1 MSTIHQPMFRSA
13 RTLIATAALTA
24 CLALPARAQ
33 QAAPAAPDAPAAPAA
48 PKAPSAP
55 QAPATPAAP
64 TAPAVPAMP
73 AMPAAPKMKELP
85 IEGDKPSA
93 KDIFTKHLDATGGKA
108 AWEAKKSMIA
118 KGAIEIPAAQ
128 LKGSMNTTAA
138 APDRVAVLM
147 ELPGIGAAGQ
157 CFDGTVGWSIDPM
170 RGPSILDAKEVEQIK
185 RDGNFLRDLQ
195 MASDPGT
202 AEVVGLVE
210 FEGTPCWHVR
220 SDGTSY
226 LYAKDTGLMRGTQ
239 MTVTT
244 PMGDLPITVVT
255 EDYKDFGD
263 VKMATR
269 STSKAMGQT
278 QIMTVDTV
286 EWNSAK
292 DDAFAMPAE
301 IKALQDAAKSAPK
314 PAP

>member
-1 MSTIHQPMFRSA
+1 MSTIHNPMFRSA
-13 RTLIATAALTA
+13 RTLVATAALAA
-24 CLALPARAQ
+24 CLALPAHAQ
-33 QAAPAAPDAPAAPAA
+33 QAAPAAPDAPAAP
-48 PKAPSAP
+48 KA
-55 QAPATPAAP
+55 PAAP
-64 TAPAVPAMP
+64 QVPAAPAAPAVPAMP

-85 IEGDKPSA
+85 IEGEKPSA

-108 AWEAKKSMIA
+108 AWEAKKSMVT
-118 KGAIEIPAAQ
+118 KGALEIPAAQ

-138 APDRVAVLM
+138 APDRVAVVM
-147 ELPGIGAAGQ
+147 ELPGIGTAGQ
-157 CFDGTVGWSIDPM
+157 CFDGTVGWSMDPM
-170 RGPSILDAKEVEQIK
+170 RGPSILGAKEVEQIK

-226 LYAKDTGLMRGTQ
+226 LYAQDTGLLKGTQ
-239 MTVTT
+239 MTVAT

-269 STSKAMGQT
+269 STSKVMGQM
-278 QIMTVDTV
+278 QVMTVDTV

-292 DDAFAMPAE
+292 DEAFAMPAE
-301 IKALQDAAKSAPK
+301 IKALQDTAKSAPK

>member
-1 MSTIHQPMFRSA
+1 MSTIHNSMFRSA
-13 RTLIATAALTA
+13 RTLIATAALAA

-33 QAAPAAPDAPAAPAA
+33 QAAPTAPAAPEAPKAPAAPQAPAAPAA
-48 PKAPSAP
+48 P
-55 QAPATPAAP
+55 
-64 TAPAVPAMP
+64 TAPAMP
-73 AMPAAPKMKELP
+73 AMPAAPKLKELP
-85 IEGDKPSA
+85 VEGEKPTA
-93 KDIFTKHLDATGGKA
+93 KEIFTKHLDAIGGKA
-108 AWEAKKSMIA
+108 AWEAKTSMVA
-118 KGAIEIPAAQ
+118 KGALEIPAAQ
-128 LKGSMNTTAA
+128 LKGPMSTTAA
-138 APDRVAVLM
+138 APDRVAVIM
-147 ELPGIGAAGQ
+147 ELPGIGTAGQ
-157 CFDGTVGWSIDPM
+157 CFDGTVGWSMDPM
-170 RGPSILDAKEVEQIK
+170 RGPSILGAKEVEQIK

-226 LYAKDTGLMRGTQ
+226 LYATDTGLMRGTQ
-239 MTVTT
+239 MTMAT

-255 EDYKDFGD
+255 EEYKDFGD

-269 STSKAMGQT
+269 STSKVMGQM

-292 DDAFAMPAE
+292 DDAFAMPAG
-301 IKALQDAAKSAPK
+301 IKAMQDAAKSTPK

>member
-1 MSTIHQPMFRSA
+1 MSTIHHPMFRSA
-13 RTLIATAALTA
+13 RTLIATAALAA

-33 QAAPAAPDAPAAPAA
+33 QAAPTAPAAPAA
-48 PKAPSAP
+48 PKAPST
-55 QAPATPAAP
+55 PAAPAAP
-64 TAPAVPAMP
+64 TAPAMP

-85 IEGDKPSA
+85 IEGEKPSA

-118 KGAIEIPAAQ
+118 KGALEIPAAQ

-138 APDRVAVLM
+138 APDRVAVVM
-147 ELPGIGAAGQ
+147 ELPGIGTAGQ
-157 CFDGTVGWSIDPM
+157 CFDGTVGWSMDPM
-170 RGPSILDAKEVEQIK
+170 RGPSILGAKEVEQIK

-220 SDGTSY
+220 ADGTSY
-226 LYAKDTGLMRGTQ
+226 LYAKDTGLMKGTQ
-239 MTVTT
+239 MTIAT
-244 PMGDLPITVVT
+244 PMGDLPVT
-255 EDYKDFGD
+255 IVADDYRDFGD
-263 VKMATR
+263 VKMPTR
-269 STSKAMGQT
+269 STNKVMGQM

-286 EWNSAK
+286 EWNSVK
-292 DDAFAMPAE
+292 DDAFAMPPE
-301 IKALQDAAKSAPK
+301 IKAMQDAAKSTPK

>member
-1 MSTIHQPMFRSA
+1 MSTIHNPMFRSA
-13 RTLIATAALTA
+13 RTLVATAALAA
-24 CLALPARAQ
+24 CLALPAHAQ
-33 QAAPAAPDAPAAPAA
+33 QAAPAAPDAPAAP
-48 PKAPSAP
+48 KAPAAP
-55 QAPATPAAP
+55 QAPAAPA
-64 TAPAVPAMP
+64 APAVPAMP
-73 AMPAAPKMKELP
+73 AVPAAPKMKELP
-85 IEGDKPSA
+85 IEGEKPSA

-108 AWEAKKSMIA
+108 AWEAKKSMVT
-118 KGAIEIPAAQ
+118 KGALEIPAAQ

-138 APDRVAVLM
+138 APDRVAVVM
-147 ELPGIGAAGQ
+147 ELPGIGTAGQ
-157 CFDGTVGWSIDPM
+157 CFDGTVGWSMDPM

-226 LYAKDTGLMRGTQ
+226 LYARDTGLLKGTQ
-239 MTVTT
+239 MTVAT

-269 STSKAMGQT
+269 STSKVMGQM
-278 QIMTVDTV
+278 QVMTVDTV

-292 DDAFAMPAE
+292 DEAFAMPAE
-301 IKALQDAAKSAPK
+301 IKALQDAAKSTPK

>member
-1 MSTIHQPMFRSA
+1 MSTIHHPMFRSA
-13 RTLIATAALTA
+13 RTLIATAALAA

-33 QAAPAAPDAPAAPAA
+33 QAAPTAPAAPAA
-48 PKAPSAP
+48 PKAPST
-55 QAPATPAAP
+55 PAAPAAP
-64 TAPAVPAMP
+64 TAPAMP

-85 IEGDKPSA
+85 IEGEKPSA

-118 KGAIEIPAAQ
+118 KGALEIPAAQ

-138 APDRVAVLM
+138 APDRVAVVM
-147 ELPGIGAAGQ
+147 ELPGIGTAGQ
-157 CFDGTVGWSIDPM
+157 CFDGTVGWSMDPM
-170 RGPSILDAKEVEQIK
+170 RGPSILDAKEVRQIK

-210 FEGTPCWHVR
+210 FEGTTCWHVR

-286 EWNSAK
+286 DWNSAK

-301 IKALQDAAKSAPK
+301 IKALQDAAKSTPK